1 MFFTQT
7 PTPHPPP
14 LLPLFPRAGMTTET
28 LVSRTFVTAQS
39 YCKHKRSDTFLLAQ
53 THTHV
58 INVPE
63 RHDVETQ
70 ESPDV
75 APVQGSLV
83 KVSSQTFIPRRK
95 RGLQVSRKRA

>member
-1 MFFTQT
+1 MIIKSLSTHWSLCFSLKP

-14 LLPLFPRAGMTTET
+14 LLPLFPRAGMTLET
-28 LVSRTFVTAQS
+28 LVSRTLVTAQS

-70 ESPDV
+70 E
-75 APVQGSLV
+75 AV
-83 KVSSQTFIPRRK
+83 KN
-95 RGLQVSRKRA
+95 LLM